1 VPLYASGKVI
11 GGLGLSGDTA
21 CADHAIAFRMRKFAN
36 MGLNHVPGGVAADGS
51 DNIIYASGKT
61 VTGFEHP
68 HCGTTDI
75 TP

>member
-1 VPLYASGKVI
+1 
-11 GGLGLSGDTA
+11 
-21 CADHAIAFRMRKFAN
+21 